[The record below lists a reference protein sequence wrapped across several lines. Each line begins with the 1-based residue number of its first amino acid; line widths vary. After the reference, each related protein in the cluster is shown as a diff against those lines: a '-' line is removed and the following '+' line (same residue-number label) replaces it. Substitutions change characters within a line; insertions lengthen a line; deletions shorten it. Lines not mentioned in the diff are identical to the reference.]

1 MIAYQLAGR
10 KSQVRTYKKSIDQRL
25 GYPELGLYGTKNI
38 VVEFWVTTEVPV
50 VLAVCGRQVNL

>member
-38 VVEFWVTTEVPV
+38 VVEF
-50 VLAVCGRQVNL
+50 